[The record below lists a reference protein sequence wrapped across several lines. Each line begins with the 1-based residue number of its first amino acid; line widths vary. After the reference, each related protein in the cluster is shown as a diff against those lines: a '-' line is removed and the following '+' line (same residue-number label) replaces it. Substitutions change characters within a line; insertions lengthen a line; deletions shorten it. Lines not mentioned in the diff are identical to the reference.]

1 VEGRSRRR
9 RRFSAAAWLL
19 IAAGGC
25 GGAEQRTPANP
36 GSDGAPASNAR
47 DGANDTGGF
56 AGADGGPADGATDT
70 VRDGASGGRADGA
83 ADAGGAGDAGPD
95 GGYVWNLPPGFPV
108 PVVPADNPMSSS
120 KVLLGRYLFYDQ
132 RLSHNGTQACA
143 SCHQQALAFTDG
155 RATSLGSSGDP
166 GVRSAMSLVNVAYAS
181 TLTWANPLLLDLE
194 HQALVPMF
202 GTDPVELGLLSEDE
216 IDQRLSAVPGYVQ
229 LFSDAWPG
237 DGAPVSLDHIVQA
250 LASFERTIISG
261 RSPFDRWLYDGDGS
275 GMSASALRGY
285 AVFNSDTGG
294 CFHCHLGFDLTD
306 HVNWANKAFFDR
318 PYHNTGL
325 YNLGG
330 TGAYP
335 EPNTG
340 VYHVTMVPTD
350 MGRFKAPTLRNIALT
365 APYMH
370 DGSIASLDAVLDHY
384 QAGGRT
390 ITGGPYA
397 GNGSLNPYKD
407 PLVEPLDLSSGDRA
421 DLIEYLNSL
430 TDDTVLT
437 NPALSAPTQVPDAP

>member
-1 VEGRSRRR
+1 MSLAPRRR
-9 RRFSAAAWLL
+9 RRLPVAVGLL
-19 IAAGGC
+19 IALGAC
-25 GGAEQRTPANP
+25 GGSTPRNADGDAGDADGDADRPDAAPANDAVAAERSVADAADASNAD
-36 GSDGAPASNAR
+36 GGAGATDGDAQVDAGDDGAP
-47 DGANDTGGF
+47 DGGF
-56 AGADGGPADGATDT
+56 
-70 VRDGASGGRADGA
+70 
-83 ADAGGAGDAGPD
+83 
-95 GGYVWNLPPGFPV
+95 VWNLPEGFPV
-108 PVVPADNPMSSS
+108 PAVPADNPMTAS
-120 KVLLGRYLFYDQ
+120 KVRLGRYLFYDV
-132 RLSHNGTQACA
+132 RLSHNGTQSCA
-143 SCHQQALAFTDG
+143 SCHKQELAFTDG
-155 RATSLGSSGDP
+155 RATALGSTGQSHP
-166 GVRSAMSLVNVAYAS
+166 RAAMSLVNVAYAS

-202 GTDPVELGLLSEDE
+202 GTDPVELGLTSTDE
-216 IDQRLSAVPGYVQ
+216 IEQRLRAVPGYAL
-229 LFSDAWPG
+229 LFADAWPG
-237 DGAPVSLDHIVQA
+237 DAAPVTVQHVVQA
-250 LASFERTIISG
+250 LASFERTIVSG
-261 RSPFDRWLYDGDGS
+261 RSPFDRYLYDGDAS

-285 AVFNSDTGG
+285 TLFNSGAG

-306 HVNWANKAFFDR
+306 HVNWSNKAFFDK

-340 VYHVTMVPTD
+340 VYHVTQKPTD

-390 ITGGPYA
+390 IASGPYS

-407 PLVEPLDLSSGDRA
+407 PLIEPLELMPADRA
-421 DLIEYLNSL
+421 DLIEYLRSL
-430 TDDTVLT
+430 TDDTSIT
-437 NPALSAPTQVPDAP
+437 DPDLSAPSPLLDGP

>member
-1 VEGRSRRR
+1 M
-9 RRFSAAAWLL
+9 
-19 IAAGGC
+19 
-25 GGAEQRTPANP
+25 
-36 GSDGAPASNAR
+36 
-47 DGANDTGGF
+47 
-56 AGADGGPADGATDT
+56 
-70 VRDGASGGRADGA
+70 
-83 ADAGGAGDAGPD
+83 ADAGYA
-95 GGYVWNLPPGFPV
+95 WNLPPGFPV
-108 PVVPADNPMSSS
+108 PVVPADNPMAAS

-155 RATSLGSSGDP
+155 RATSPGSTGAA

-202 GTDPVELGLLSEDE
+202 GTDPVELGLLSADE
-216 IDQRLSAVPGYVQ
+216 INQRLSAVPGYVQ
-229 LFSDAWPG
+229 LFSEAWPG
-237 DGAPVSLDHIVQA
+237 DSAPISLDHIVKA

-261 RSPFDRWLYDGDGS
+261 RSPFDRWLYDGDSS
-275 GMSASALRGY
+275 GMNASALRGY
-285 AVFNSDTGG
+285 AVFNSDVGG
-294 CFHCHLGFDLTD
+294 CFHCHRGFDLTD
-306 HVNWANKAFFDR
+306 HVNWANKAFFDK

-340 VYHVTMVPTD
+340 VYHVTLVPTD

-370 DGSIASLDAVLDHY
+370 DGSIASLDGVLDHY

-390 ITGGPYA
+390 ITSGPYA

-407 PLVEPLDLSSGDRA
+407 PLVEPLDLSEGDRA
-421 DLIEYLNSL
+421 DLLEYLQTL
-430 TDDTVLT
+430 TDDTVLM
-437 NPALSAPTQVPDAP
+437 NPSLSAPAPLPAGP